1 MVLGRGYSFITLFG
15 HRKQSHKAR
24 AASQSSYPP
33 FDIYSPLCPASVVT
47 EVHRLQDTFSSRA
60 GPGQGDQRSVRRL
73 LLPGSGHAAQA
84 RRAVGGMETVGN
96 SKDSIHRTEQ

>member
-33 FDIYSPLCPASVVT
+33 FDIYSPLCPASVVA

-60 GPGQGDQRSVRRL
+60 WARAGRSEIHEEAAPPGERSRGPSPKSCGRNGD
-73 LLPGSGHAAQA
+73 SGKLKRQHPQ
-84 RRAVGGMETVGN
+84 
-96 SKDSIHRTEQ
+96 D